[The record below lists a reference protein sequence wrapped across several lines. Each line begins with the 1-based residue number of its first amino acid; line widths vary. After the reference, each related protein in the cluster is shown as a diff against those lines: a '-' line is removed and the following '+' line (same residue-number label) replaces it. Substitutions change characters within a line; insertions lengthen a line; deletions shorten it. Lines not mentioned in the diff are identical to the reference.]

1 MGILKD
7 KSLVF
12 SLSIIG
18 LYKELTEQ
26 KKEFIISKQLLRS
39 GTAVGALIYEGE
51 FAQSSKDFINKY
63 SISAKEANESLYWL
77 VLLKDAG
84 YISVEKYTE
93 LSGMCK
99 ELINMLVS
107 SIKTIRK
114 RIEK

>member
-26 KKEFIISKQLLRS
+26 KK
-39 GTAVGALIYEGE
+39 A
-51 FAQSSKDFINKY
+51 FINKY

-114 RIEK
+114 RIEKK